1 MFRKSLSIV
10 VVAYGLFIVAMVS
23 CGKKSGEQI
32 MTNQPEPPKPIVL
45 PPGVEKLVIGKAFN
59 NQQDCRITDSLSLPI
74 RFPAGTTHV
83 AYQLVIPIL
92 VVDPNRVH
100 SVQIS
105 LRGDGLEGGLQTVFC
120 DKYAIILGVPKQFQW
135 GGTINRAGGL
145 AFKAGS
151 YVLKFTVD
159 GNAVEVPF
167 TVQ

>member
-1 MFRKSLSIV
+1 MLRKSLSIV
-10 VVAYGLFIVAMVS
+10 VVTYGLFIVAMVS

-45 PPGVEKLVIGKAFN
+45 PPGVTKLVIGKGFN
-59 NQQDCRITDSLSLPI
+59 NQRDCKITDSLSVPI
-74 RFPAGTTHV
+74 RFPAGTTRI
-83 AYQLVIPIL
+83 AYQLV
-92 VVDPNRVH
+92 VNPNQVQ

-120 DKYAIILGVPKQFQW
+120 DKYAIILGVPKQSQW

-151 YVLKFTVD
+151 YVFKFTVN
-159 GNAVEVPF
+159 GNSVEVPF
-167 TVQ
+167 AIQ